1 MNKVLFYMS
10 IVGFIISCNT
20 KTSEKIQKNS
30 KESFT
35 INGRFIGLEN
45 QDAYLFVV
53 KDTLLSL
60 LDSTSIVDNKFYF
73 TGNISH
79 PHKAIIQLKSHSSA
93 FPFIL
98 ANESTEI
105 ILNEF
110 KINESIISNS
120 PINDELAKIKKQSS
134 AIYQKIDYLFPQ
146 LQKARMENDFIALD
160 KINIKIDSIEA
171 ENKAFIISYIKENL
185 NNELSG
191 LLLNDLWQSAE
202 KDSVQF
208 QNLAKKLAPE
218 IQKTL
223 NFPIN

>member
-1 MNKVLFYMS
+1 MIF
-10 IVGFIISCNT
+10 VGFIISCNT
-20 KTSEKIQKNS
+20 KTSEKILKNP
-30 KESFT
+30 KENFT
-35 INGRFIGLEN
+35 INGSFIGLEN

-60 LDSTSIVDNKFYF
+60 LDSASITDNKFHF

-79 PHKAIIQLKSHSSA
+79 PHKAMIQLKNHSSA

-98 ANESTEI
+98 AKESIEI
-105 ILNEF
+105 TLNEI

-146 LQKARMENDFIALD
+146 LQKARMENDFKALD
-160 KINIKIDSIEA
+160 EINIKIDAIEA
-171 ENKAFIISYIKENL
+171 ENKAFIINYIKRNH

-202 KDSVQF
+202 KDSIQF
-208 QNLAKKLAPE
+208 QKLAKNLSPE
-218 IQKTL
+218 IQKSL